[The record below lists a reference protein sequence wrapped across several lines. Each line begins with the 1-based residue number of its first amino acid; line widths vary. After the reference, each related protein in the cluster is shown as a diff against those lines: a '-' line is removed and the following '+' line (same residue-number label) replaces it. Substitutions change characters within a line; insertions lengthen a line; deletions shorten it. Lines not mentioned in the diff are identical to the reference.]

1 MLKNGYNNYSLKYC
15 NLKLRDDGEGDQS
28 ETNFYSWGQNIDMS

>member
-1 MLKNGYNNYSLKYC
+1 MLKNGYNNNSLKYC

-28 ETNFYSWGQNIDMS
+28 KTNCFIVGGRI